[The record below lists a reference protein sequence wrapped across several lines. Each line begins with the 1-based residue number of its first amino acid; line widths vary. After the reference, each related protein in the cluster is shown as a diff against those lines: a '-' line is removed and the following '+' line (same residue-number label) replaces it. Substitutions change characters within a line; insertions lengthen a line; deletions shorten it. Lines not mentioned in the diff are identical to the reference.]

1 MGKSYSKEEEVVVQ
15 NGSQVE
21 SYNAQQ
27 SMLLVAIATCLAI
40 ITIYVV
46 WRSCRNHAKDWLRKQ
61 VHAVNAAPPVI
72 HVQQPTTVPQVAVS
86 TPQPAAAA
94 VY

>member
-1 MGKSYSKEEEVVVQ
+1 MRKSYSKEEIVIAQ

-21 SYNAQQ
+21 SYNTQQ
-27 SMLLVAIATCLAI
+27 SMLLVAIATCLAM

-46 WRSCRNHAKDWLRKQ
+46 WTSCRNYEKDWLRKQ
-61 VHAVNAAPPVI
+61 VHVNAAPPVI
-72 HVQQPTTVPQVAVS
+72 HVQQPTTVPQS
-86 TPQPAAAA
+86 AAAT